1 MNINVKRSLALLLA
15 LVLCI
20 GLLPATQIVAD
31 AADFEYVYDSTGKYI
46 YNWGTRGETATSLS
60 PNAEAF
66 YTSTSYDALS
76 QKTGGTG
83 TSDAPSSA
91 LYAALQS
98 LMVNNHSYQT
108 SYEAT
113 KTLYQY
119 TDCQNSGKDTKEMSS
134 FYSGD
139 PIGPAWDGGS
149 TWNREHTW
157 PNSKGDA
164 AGNGENDIMM
174 LRPTASSE
182 NGSRGNKAYG
192 EDTGAGYYDPNS
204 VSGGTY
210 NLRGDVARIILYV
223 YVRWGCTNTGAKYN
237 PDDIFGTAGVFES
250 LDVLLDWMEE
260 DPVDTWEM
268 GRNDSVQSI
277 TGTRNVFVD
286 YPEFAFLLFGAEIPT
301 DMTTPSGEAKNA
313 DTCDH
318 NYVAGTTVAPTC
330 TEEGYTVYTCTL
342 CSKSYKGDKV
352 PATGHNYVDGK
363 CTACQADE
371 VLVPVVV
378 TEASTNTAYKLGLH
392 SLAKDS
398 NFYFT
403 GKMSGYYGQ
412 TDATYDNGVDV
423 YLEEAAG
430 GYYLYFMDENSA
442 KQYISLVASGEH
454 LNFTFATT
462 ANSVFTWDTEKA
474 ALYTTV
480 GSETCYM
487 GTYGDYVTVG
497 VLQGSKLQATDY
509 IAQLYTLG
517 SGSGEGVCQHN
528 YVPTVTAP
536 TCTEDGYTTYTCTLC
551 NRSYIGNK
559 VSATGHSYENG
570 TCTSCGEPAPAGN
583 YATISFADK
592 ANRTSYST
600 SKQVWEQNGITVTNE
615 KGSST
620 SNVGD
625 YANPARF
632 YKSSTLTIAYPS
644 MTKIEVACNT
654 ADYAT
659 ALKSAITTGTATVS
673 GKIVTIVLPAAADT
687 YTTVLSAGQ
696 VRVDSITVY
705 AEDTGSGDTGCQH
718 TSTQVLPAVPATCTE
733 TGLTEGSKCADCGE
747 VLNPQT
753 EIPALGHNYVNGTCT
768 RCGQAQP
775 SLPANS
781 WTKIDLADITDS
793 DIIAITMT
801 KGSTTW
807 ALYNANGTGSA
818 PTAVVVTVNGDVMT
832 CDDVETLSWNISNTN
847 GQLIIYVAGTT
858 SKWLYSTNTNNG
870 TRVGTNT
877 NKTWILDASSG
888 YLKHEGTNRYLGVYI
903 DKPDWRSYSN
913 TTGNTAGQTLS
924 FWKLNTD
931 SGETPACQHTNTKTE
946 GALAAT
952 CTGAGHTGKTVC
964 ADCGETISVGEEI
977 PALGHDETHHSAK
990 APTCTEP
997 GWDAYVTCSRCD
1009 YTTYAEKP
1017 ATGHDYDTVVT
1028 APTCTATGYT
1038 TYTCSVCEDSKVADM
1053 VPALGHDHQPQV
1065 IAPTCTEPGYTLHK
1079 CSRCEDSYTTNPVE
1093 ALGHTEVS
1101 DPAVAPTC
1109 VDTGL
1114 TAGIHCG
1121 VCGEVLVAQT
1131 EVPATGEHTYDNGV
1145 CTGCGRAEP
1154 ACSHI
1159 NTQVLPGTA
1168 PTCTEPGWT
1177 DGEKCSDCGEVLTA
1191 QEEIPALGHD
1201 YVGGCQVDLVPT
1213 EKTEGHLTGACVVCS
1228 QPVEATLPALNMVV
1242 YTFTVVTAPA
1252 DGNAGTGCFTWNETA
1267 YGEFSF
1273 EVEFRYGD
1281 ANGDGVVN
1289 GQDVVLLRKFMA
1301 NYNYDTQTF
1310 TEIVFAG
1317 ADANGDGKINGQDV
1331 VLLRRYMANYDYDT
1345 GISTVP
1351 LGPQD

>member
-98 LMVNNHSYQT
+98 LMKSAQHYET
-108 SYEAT
+108 SYKAT
-113 KTLYQY
+113 TDLFQY
-119 TDCQNSGKDTKEMSS
+119 TDCQNSGNPATISS
-134 FYSGD
+134 FYSGKA
-139 PIGPAWDGGS
+139 IGPTWDSGA

-164 AGNGENDIMM
+164 SGNGENDIMM
-174 LRPTASSE
+174 LRPTASTE
-182 NGSRGNKAYG
+182 NSSRGNKAYG
-192 EDTGAGYYDPNS
+192 ESGTFYHPNS
-204 VSGGTY
+204 ESDNAY
-210 NLRGDVARIILYV
+210 DLRGDVSRILLYV
-223 YVRWGCTNTGAKYN
+223 YVRWGNTVSMWGSE
-237 PDDIFGTAGVFES
+237 GVIES
-250 LDVLLDWMEE
+250 LDILLKWMQE

-286 YPEFAFLLFGAEIPT
+286 YPEFAFLLFGAEIPADLVSPT
-301 DMTTPSGEAKNA
+301 SGNTASGHTHA
-313 DTCDH
+313 YTS
-318 NYVAGTTVAPTC
+318 VVTAPTC
-330 TEEGYTVYTCTL
+330 TAKGYTTYTCA
-342 CSKSYKGDKV
+342 CGYSYKGEYTDMIAHNFEDGICSV
-352 PATGHNYVDGK
+352 CGQAQPTANIATMVTDINSLQEGDQIIIVAFGFNKALGTTQNSNNRNSVEVTKEDNTVVYGDTVQIINLEAGAVDGTYAFCVDGGYLYAASGSK
-363 CTACQADE
+363 NYLRTQTTNNANGSWKIEIASSGVATIKAQGSNARNWLRFNDTNNPQIFSCYGSGQAD
-371 VLVPVVV
+371 V
-378 TEASTNTAYKLGLH
+378 AIYKLG
-392 SLAKDS
+392 
-398 NFYFT
+398 T
-403 GKMSGYYGQ
+403 
-412 TDATYDNGVDV
+412 
-423 YLEEAAG
+423 
-430 GYYLYFMDENSA
+430 
-442 KQYISLVASGEH
+442 
-454 LNFTFATT
+454 
-462 ANSVFTWDTEKA
+462 
-474 ALYTTV
+474 
-480 GSETCYM
+480 
-487 GTYGDYVTVG
+487 
-497 VLQGSKLQATDY
+497 
-509 IAQLYTLG
+509 
-517 SGSGEGVCQHN
+517 GEGGQEPCQHS
-528 YVPTVTAP
+528 YSTVVTAP

-551 NRSYIGNK
+551 GDSYIGDE
-559 VSATGHSYENG
+559 T
-570 TCTSCGEPAPAGN
+570 
-583 YATISFADK
+583 
-592 ANRTSYST
+592 
-600 SKQVWEQNGITVTNE
+600 
-615 KGSST
+615 
-620 SNVGD
+620 
-625 YANPARF
+625 
-632 YKSSTLTIAYPS
+632 
-644 MTKIEVACNT
+644 
-654 ADYAT
+654 
-659 ALKSAITTGTATVS
+659 
-673 GKIVTIVLPAAADT
+673 
-687 YTTVLSAGQ
+687 
-696 VRVDSITVY
+696 
-705 AEDTGSGDTGCQH
+705 
-718 TSTQVLPAVPATCTE
+718 PAT
-733 TGLTEGSKCADCGE
+733 
-747 VLNPQT
+747 
-753 EIPALGHNYVNGTCT
+753 GHNYVGGICAN
-768 RCGQAQP
+768 CGQAQP
-775 SLPANS
+775 SAEEGYIKITGLDQLTSGKYVMIVSTGYAPGVVDGTWISAVQPTVAGDKVIDPKGGV
-781 WTKIDLADITDS
+781 WTLTVEGTSVTLQDS
-793 DIIAITMT
+793 NGIYVGP
-801 KGSTTW
+801 KG
-807 ALYNANGTGSA
+807 G
-818 PTAVVVTVNGDVMT
+818 
-832 CDDVETLSWNISNTN
+832 NTN
-847 GQLIIYVAGTT
+847 GIKTGTAYQWKVT
-858 SKWLYSTNTNNG
+858 FSNG
-870 TRVGTNT
+870 TFKFCGTGDDTVTLASNADSQYG
-877 NKTWILDASSG
+877 NKFRG
-888 YLKHEGTNRYLGVYI
+888 YK
-903 DKPDWRSYSN
+903 N
-913 TTGNTAGQTLS
+913 TTVADTAAYPSAFTLYK
-924 FWKLNTD
+924 FT
-931 SGETPACQHTNTKTE
+931 ETETEECTHTNTKTE

-952 CTGAGHTGKTVC
+952 CTVAGHTGKTVC
-964 ADCGETISVGEEI
+964 ADCGETISAGEEI
-977 PALGHDETHHSAK
+977 PALGHDETNHSAK

-1017 ATGHDYDTVVT
+1017 ATGHDYDTVVTAPSCTEGGYTTYTCSVCGDSYTGDETSATGHDYDTVVT

-1079 CSRCEDSYTTNPVE
+1079 CSRCEDSYTTNPVA

-1109 VDTGL
+1109 VATGL

-1154 ACSHI
+1154 ACSHT

-1228 QPVEATLPALNMVV
+1228 QPVEATLPALNMVA
-1242 YTFTVVTAPA
+1242 YAFTVVTAPA

-1281 ANGDGVVN
+1281 VNGDGVVN

-1301 NYNYDTQTF
+1301 NYNYDTQTSMV
-1310 TEIVFAG
+1310 IVFAG
-1317 ADANGDGKINGQDV
+1317 ADVNGDGKINGQDV